1 MPETSGSGR
10 VGTCAKPQVG
20 SPASGLVGTSRKVPS
35 WPLPG
40 FSRRF
45 SNFLHKTGIITL
57 GFDGGK
63 WSCQQLPVRECLP
76 RCSWVGS
83 DLTEL
88 RSSTENIFHVMSW
101 KLFLTGRAS
110 LNFQRPQADILET
123 KEAFLGLCERA
134 VNALAAGGLKVF
146 AFTLLYSCFFPH
158 EAPSQGGSFYS
169 SGVIAGRQSSLQ
181 LQELGE
187 R

>member
-1 MPETSGSGR
+1 
-10 VGTCAKPQVG
+10 
-20 SPASGLVGTSRKVPS
+20 
-35 WPLPG
+35 
-40 FSRRF
+40 
-45 SNFLHKTGIITL
+45 
-57 GFDGGK
+57 
-63 WSCQQLPVRECLP
+63 
-76 RCSWVGS
+76 
-83 DLTEL
+83 
-88 RSSTENIFHVMSW
+88 MSW

-123 KEAFLGLCERA
+123 KEAFLGLCEKA

-146 AFTLLYSCFFPH
+146 AFTLLYSCFSPH